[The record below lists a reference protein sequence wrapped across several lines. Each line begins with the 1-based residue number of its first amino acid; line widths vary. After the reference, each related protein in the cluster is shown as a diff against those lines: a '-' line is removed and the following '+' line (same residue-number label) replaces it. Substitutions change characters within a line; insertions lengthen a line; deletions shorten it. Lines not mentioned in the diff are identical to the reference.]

1 MKIFENQYL
10 YSKFSKCAHV
20 ENHSYKYFLKL
31 YNFHDSNY
39 CFINFYWNFLKM
51 HSHANLKWNMQPEK
65 SYLAWRIE
73 CNSCDIKGERGGGKI
88 LKGFAQIV
96 NTESISCIMDRSFFK
111 TLLLKLLFTVAIK
124 LLSGISREYSK
135 FRGCFSLLSSTSAF
149 ICINM
154 STFRVSVSYVSSWK
168 TFAIPIDLRYRC
180 FSVFS
185 LHIILCITLQCLI
198 ERLDVH
204 QPINFSPGGLQK
216 NLLDQVRI

>member
-1 MKIFENQYL
+1 
-10 YSKFSKCAHV
+10 
-20 ENHSYKYFLKL
+20 
-31 YNFHDSNY
+31 
-39 CFINFYWNFLKM
+39 M
-51 HSHANLKWNMQPEK
+51 HSHANLQWNMQLEK

-73 CNSCDIKGERGGGKI
+73 GNSCDIKGERGEEGKT

-111 TLLLKLLFTVAIK
+111 NTSLKTAVYRCNQTSIRKFPGSIPNFELV
-124 LLSGISREYSK
+124 SR
-135 FRGCFSLLSSTSAF
+135 FSRPTSAF

-154 STFRVSVSYVSSWK
+154 STFRVSVSCVSSRK

-198 ERLDVH
+198 ECLDVD
-204 QPINFSPGGLQK
+204 QTNQFSAWWASKEPFRSSEALK
-216 NLLDQVRI
+216 KVLNVH